1 MMATYK
7 QILESL
13 KLSEEKPKDAGPGDT
28 WQTKSGNWVGMKQG
42 KGGEKNPTQSYG
54 PEGKG
59 KAKAYATGGDPDKVD
74 DGGKDEP
81 KNDEPTS
88 EKDPERLDPKEL
100 KSKLID
106 ADVSKIMNYKER
118 ISDLKA
124 RAEWENENKEDAKE
138 VEDLKHLQDSI
149 EELDGSF
156 KDRAALLQT
165 VGFLFTGRKNARLGK
180 NNLGIID
187 RDQLNKNKETLL
199 AGYDDAIPEKVEKY
213 VRSVR
218 PHKVPERFVRD
229 SFSAL
234 PEKFQEALKRKGK
247 VGDVIDEAGGHFLGY
262 KAVNPKDKQEYTTSD
277 HDDPN
282 IQKGKDGKSEVVR
295 GNTGT
300 TSRALSVWRIYIEQ
314 GGVDAYTG
322 LPLDLEE
329 MDLEHVVGF
338 QNKDKGKPTGEDY
351 ANREHE
357 ANQVLCSSRA
367 NQQKTDLSMKDFF
380 EQRIDP
386 LKDKSPEDFKK
397 IEKGFEEANEITSV
411 AEQTAL
417 SLQGDVRY
425 KLKGT
430 SKTTKDPDDPN
441 VVRSEN
447 GVPKVVDATLDEKIT
462 PKILQ
467 QYFQIEEDKYDN
479 IKNTLLKEGGIDDPK
494 DKKKIEGLQ
503 SKIGRR
509 TVQAM
514 GLPRGMTDVSGRRSN
529 PIYSTDTGY
538 RTFLTAMAAKPYKE
552 RQVYKDTWKE
562 GIALVGGDEVRAL
575 AKDKKAS
582 QKDVFDAYI
591 RGDVET
597 LKGMGVKLDSD
608 VEKKLD
614 ARGNILGESVKPKYE
629 SLEGTI
635 SRMER

>member
-1 MMATYK
+1 MATYR
-7 QILESL
+7 QLQESL
-13 KLSEEKPKDAGPGDT
+13 GIHEGVKNSRKEAKPGDT
-28 WQTKSGNWVGMKQG
+28 WQTDSGNWYGMRIDKDT
-42 KGGEKNPTQSYG
+42 KKPESQSYG
-54 PEGKG
+54 PEGKE
-59 KAKAYATGGDPDKVD
+59 KANVYAKGGDPDKVD
-74 DGGKDEP
+74 GGEKDEKEP
-81 KNDEPTS
+81 KPEG
-88 EKDPERLDPKEL
+88 EKPEKLDPEEL
-100 KSKLID
+100 KSKLVD
-106 ADVSKIMNYKER
+106 KDVSKIMNYKDR
-118 ISDLKA
+118 ITDLKT
-124 RAEWENENKEDAKE
+124 RAEIENENKEDAEE
-138 VEDLKHLQDSI
+138 VEALKHIGDSI

-234 PEKFQEALKRKGK
+234 PEKFQDALKRKGK

-282 IQKGKDGKSEVVR
+282 IQKGKDGKPEVVR

-386 LKDKSPEDFKK
+386 LKDKSPEDFTK

-417 SLQGDVRY
+417 ALQGDAQY
-425 KLKGT
+425 KLKGGGV
-430 SKTTKDPDDPN
+430 TTNPDDPN
-441 VVRSEN
+441 VKRSEN
-447 GVPKVVDATLDEKIT
+447 GVPQVEDATLDEKIT

-467 QYFQIEEDKYDN
+467 QYFQIEEDKYAN

-494 DKKKIEGLQ
+494 DKKKIGDLK

-529 PIYSTDTGY
+529 PVYSTDTGY

-562 GIALVGGDEVRAL
+562 GIKLVGGDEVRAL

-582 QKDVFDAYI
+582 QKDVFEAYI
-591 RGDVET
+591 RGNVKE
-597 LKGMGVKLDSD
+597 LKGMGVKLDP
-608 VEKKLD
+608 ETENRLKE
-614 ARGNILGESVKPKYE
+614 RGNIIEEQVKPQYE

-635 SRMER
+635 SRMVR